1 MKLLL
6 FLPETTLLVSLT
18 LILCLTLLRKDQIEK
33 ILNPFVFLS
42 CVMLLVSSFFS
53 LMVSGDLFYST
64 YRIDLL
70 SQGLKLLLSLVFF
83 FVFLL
88 SGESPPQSVGARLP
102 DGQGQA
108 ISIQKERRLEYFFFL
123 STATLGMMMITS
135 SVDILTL
142 YISLEL
148 SAYSLYL
155 LSALRQDRRSAE
167 ASVKY
172 LIFGAATSGVFLWGF
187 SLIAGLSGTTNLLQI
202 AKNIPVLIS
211 QPAFSL
217 GLVFASFSFLFKLS
231 SAPVHFWAPDVY
243 ESSATA
249 VTTFIATASKA
260 TAVAILIRFLI
271 LMGLTHGFVIILGAM
286 AFISMTL
293 GNSVALIQQDVKRL
307 LAYSSIAQAGYI
319 LVGLLAG
326 SFDGYAS
333 SLFYAFAYVLMNT
346 GAFMVTILIAKASDH
361 DNPQIAH
368 FDGLADRSPFLA
380 LLLLLS
386 LLSLAGIPPL
396 VGFTGKWILFSS
408 AMDKGHWFLVLW
420 GVLNSVV
427 SLFYYLTIVKHAYLE
442 TSKINTPLVVTT
454 PMKILGLFLI
464 GAIVF
469 LGIFPNYFITFA
481 QAAVQQ
487 AALF

>member
-18 LILCLTLLRKDQIEK
+18 LLLCLTLLRKDRIEK

-42 CVMLLVSSFFS
+42 CVVLLVASFFS

-64 YRIDLL
+64 YRIDPL

-88 SGESPPQSVGARLP
+88 SGESPPQSIG
-102 DGQGQA
+102 GQA

-260 TAVAILIRFLI
+260 AAVAILIRFLI
-271 LMGLTHGFVIILGAM
+271 LMGLTHGFVIILGVM

-346 GAFMVTILIAKASDH
+346 GAFMVTILVAKASDH

-396 VGFTGKWILFSS
+396 VGFVGKWILFSS

-442 TSKINTPLVVTT
+442 KPKINTPLVVTT

-464 GAIVF
+464 AAIVF
-469 LGIFPNYFITFA
+469 LGIFPNDFITFA
-481 QAAVQQ
+481 QTAIQQ

>member
-1 MKLLL
+1 MNFFL
-6 FLPETTLLVSLT
+6 FLPETVLL
-18 LILCLTLLRKDQIEK
+18 IFLTLLLCMTLFKKELVEK
-33 ILNPFVFLS
+33 IQTPFVGFFA
-42 CVMLLVSSFFS
+42 CILLAASFCS
-53 LMVSGDLFYST
+53 LRVSGDLFYST

-70 SQGLKLLLSLVFF
+70 SQGFKLILSFVFF
-83 FVFLL
+83 FIFLL
-88 SGESPPQSVGARLP
+88 LGESV
-102 DGQGQA
+102 
-108 ISIQKERRLEYFFFL
+108 SIQKERRLEYFFFL

-135 SVDILTL
+135 SVNILTL

-155 LSALRQDRRSAE
+155 LSAFKQGRRDAE

-172 LIFGAATSGVFLWGF
+172 LIFGAATSGFFLWGF
-187 SLIAGLSGTTNLLQI
+187 SLIAGLAGTTNLLEI
-202 AKNIPVLIS
+202 AKNVPVLIT

-231 SAPVHFWAPDVY
+231 SFPVHFWAPDVY
-243 ESSATA
+243 ESSATT

-260 TAVAILIRFLI
+260 AAVAILIRILM
-271 LMGLTHGFVIILGAM
+271 LMGLTHAFVIILGM
-286 AFISMTL
+286 TAFVSMTL
-293 GNSVALIQQDVKRL
+293 GNSVALVQQDVKRL

-333 SLFYAFAYVLMNT
+333 SLFYALAYVLMNT
-346 GAFMVTILIAKASDH
+346 GAFMVTVLVAKASNH

-380 LLLLLS
+380 LILLLS

-442 TSKINTPLVVTT
+442 KPKTNTPLALSM
-454 PMKILGLFLI
+454 PMKLLGLFLFC
-464 GAIVF
+464 AIVL

-481 QAAVQQ
+481 QQAIQQSAV
-487 AALF
+487 F